1 MKISSPGKDKLM
13 ERNFSLEK
21 RPEGTARS
29 TGKSGPRRWEIEQYR
44 YQEEPTDNQ
53 RPLHGDPRDKH
64 DNDFI
69 PSDDDSEHEYGLP
82 GVGIGPVPDFYAST
96 SFASDQGTLAGV
108 KLSEAGKWAKEKLSS
123 IERENL
129 AAYWKNRNKGTES
142 TQEQKAARSKYKS
155 LHSGYKRGETT
166 SKSTEEVGRAKW
178 RATKDTQA
186 GSSDGKLGHWIIG
199 HSKFV
204 Q

>member
-1 MKISSPGKDKLM
+1 M
-13 ERNFSLEK
+13 ERKFSLEERSEK
-21 RPEGTARS
+21 TTRS
-29 TGKSGPRRWEIEQYR
+29 TGKTGLPPWYRQYT
-44 YQEEPTDNQ
+44 YQEDSRDGQ

-123 IERENL
+123 TERENI

-142 TQEQKAARSKYKS
+142 TQEQKAARSKLEY
-155 LHSGYKRGETT
+155 LRRVYKRGETT
-166 SKSTEEVGRAKW
+166 SKSTEEVGHARW
-178 RATKDTQA
+178 RARDKNSKSSGGVS
-186 GSSDGKLGHWIIG
+186 GSWSW
-199 HSKFV
+199 S
-204 Q
+204 